1 MQAPTSNF
9 YSSHTLAWLR
19 PFYRQSD
26 ASYLKRIFLFSGKN
40 KIGDFMF
47 YQFDDEI
54 IGINPS
60 DINDKQLTAGFINFQ
75 ELERLYK
82 NFGFSLQC
90 VERCREKSGFFS
102 SDIEVF
108 DDYSFVKIIVA
119 DAKDMSCEDCMAL
132 FIKKNFL
139 LAVNIYDDDD
149 SNRNYFMKLLS
160 HCSCESLTLEKLVCA
175 FLEGL
180 IAGDSKELERAE
192 YKIGELEEAV
202 LKDKADSDFNIKL
215 LKMKNELLTL
225 RGFYEQ
231 LIDVGEA
238 FRENENELFDE
249 NRLRSFKIFTD
260 KAVRLKENVD
270 LLRDGVIHLWD
281 SYQAYLDMRLNQTMK
296 FFTLVT
302 TIFFPLTVIVGWY
315 GMNFRY
321 MPELN
326 AKWGYPFVIGL
337 SIFVV
342 TAFIIW
348 FKKKKWI

>member
-1 MQAPTSNF
+1 
-9 YSSHTLAWLR
+9 
-19 PFYRQSD
+19 
-26 ASYLKRIFLFSGKN
+26 
-40 KIGDFMF
+40 MF

-54 IGINPS
+54 IGIDAS
-60 DINDKQLTAGFINFQ
+60 DVNDKQLTAGFINFQ

-119 DAKDMSCEDCMAL
+119 DAKDMNCEDCMAL

-180 IAGDSKELERAE
+180 IAGDSKELEKAE
-192 YKIGELEEAV
+192 YKIGELEETV

-315 GMNFRY
+315 GMNFKY
-321 MPELN
+321 MPEFN

>member
-1 MQAPTSNF
+1 
-9 YSSHTLAWLR
+9 
-19 PFYRQSD
+19 
-26 ASYLKRIFLFSGKN
+26 
-40 KIGDFMF
+40 MF

-54 IGINPS
+54 IGINVN
-60 DINDKQLTAGFINFQ
+60 DIDDKMITAGFINFQ

-82 NFGFSLQC
+82 SFGFSMQS
-90 VERCREKSGFFS
+90 VEKCRERSGFFT
-102 SDIEVF
+102 SDIDVF
-108 DDYSFVKIIVA
+108 DDYSFVKITIA
-119 DAKDMSCEDCMAL
+119 DAKNMDCEDCMAL
-132 FIKKNFL
+132 FIKKNLL
-139 LAVNIYDDDD
+139 LAVNIFDKDD
-149 SNRNYFMKLLS
+149 SNRGYFMRLLS

-180 IAGDSKELERAE
+180 IAGDGKELERAE
-192 YKIGELEEAV
+192 YKIGTLEETV
-202 LKDKADSDFNIKL
+202 LNDKADSDFNIKL

-249 NRLRSFKIFTD
+249 NSLRSFKILTD

-296 FFTLVT
+296 IFTLVT

-315 GMNFRY
+315 GMNFKY

-326 AKWGYPFVIGL
+326 AKWGYPFVIAL
-337 SIFVV
+337 SICVV
-342 TAFIIW
+342 TVFILW
-348 FKKKKWI
+348 FRKKRWL

>member
-1 MQAPTSNF
+1 M
-9 YSSHTLAWLR
+9 
-19 PFYRQSD
+19 
-26 ASYLKRIFLFSGKN
+26 
-40 KIGDFMF
+40 
-47 YQFDDEI
+47 
-54 IGINPS
+54 
-60 DINDKQLTAGFINFQ
+60 
-75 ELERLYK
+75 
-82 NFGFSLQC
+82 QC
-90 VERCREKSGFFS
+90 VERCREKSSFFS

-119 DAKDMSCEDCMAL
+119 DAGRMKARDCLAL
-132 FIKKNFL
+132 FIKKNL
-139 LAVNIYDDDD
+139 LLVVSVADSDN

-160 HCSCESLTLEKLVCA
+160 HCSCESLTIEKLACA

-180 IAGDSKELERAE
+180 IAGDNKELENAE
-192 YKIGELEEAV
+192 YKISALEKRV
-202 LKDKADSDFNIKL
+202 LENKADRDFNIKL
-215 LKMKNELLTL
+215 LEMKNELLTL

-249 NRLRSFKIFTD
+249 NALRSFRIFTD

-270 LLRDGVIHLWD
+270 LLRDGVVHLWD

-315 GMNFRY
+315 GMNFKY

-326 AKWGYPFVIGL
+326 AKWGYPFVIVL
-337 SIFVV
+337 SVAVV
-342 TAFIIW
+342 SGFILW
-348 FKKKKWI
+348 FKKRKWI

>member
-1 MQAPTSNF
+1 
-9 YSSHTLAWLR
+9 
-19 PFYRQSD
+19 
-26 ASYLKRIFLFSGKN
+26 
-40 KIGDFMF
+40 MF

-54 IGINPS
+54 IGINVN
-60 DINDKQLTAGFINFQ
+60 DIDDKMITAGFINFQ

-82 NFGFSLQC
+82 SFGFSMQS
-90 VERCREKSGFFS
+90 VEKCRERSGFFT
-102 SDIEVF
+102 SDIDVF
-108 DDYSFVKIIVA
+108 DDYSFVKIIIA
-119 DAKDMSCEDCMAL
+119 DAKNMDCEDCMAL
-132 FIKKNFL
+132 FIKKNLL
-139 LAVNIYDDDD
+139 LAVNIFDKDD
-149 SNRNYFMKLLS
+149 SNRGYFMRLLS

-180 IAGDSKELERAE
+180 IAGDGKELERAE
-192 YKIGELEEAV
+192 YKIGTLEETV
-202 LKDKADSDFNIKL
+202 LNDKADSDFNIKL

-249 NRLRSFKIFTD
+249 NSLRSFKILTD

-296 FFTLVT
+296 IFTLVT

-315 GMNFRY
+315 GMNFKY

-326 AKWGYPFVIGL
+326 AKWGYPFVIAL
-337 SIFVV
+337 SICVV
-342 TAFIIW
+342 TVFILW
-348 FKKKKWI
+348 FRKKRWL